1 MEKRNINDF
10 TDTLQDVFNF
20 ISISKNTKIIGSA
33 NIKAIHFISDYDLNE
48 NISKDEVKFNTIY
61 NDFKQ
66 IFINSKNNDDIF
78 ITDFKCGEIKG
89 ESLRWSY
96 DDIMKGSKNNIS
108 FNTALKQDAVCK
120 LDIIV
125 IIDNKI
131 TEITNNYF
139 IANDKTESKTK
150 ILKSIFKSYE
160 EYIKDKNYMKAMK
173 RLYSYNNIKD
183 PKNKQLE
190 LTMFFNSDIGYLNK
204 IRSDFELVIVLG
216 SQEFKPVHINII
228 KHNLQLLKYNLSFS
242 KFNISNK
249 IDKICKS
256 NNLKT
261 IISKITI
268 IKNQLYKYVNGLVKK
283 KYF

>member
-190 LTMFFNSDIGYLNK
+190 LTMFLNSDIGYLNK

-256 NNLKT
+256 NNIKT

>member
-256 NNLKT
+256 NNIKT